1 MEMVRERL
9 ITLLCVHLTVD
20 CRTKSC
26 YITTINTSEYIIAI
40 VNIITTVIHNNT
52 NISYETSPL
61 SSLISISFLCLIF
74 FLT

>member
-9 ITLLCVHLTVD
+9 ITLLCVYLTVD

>member
-9 ITLLCVHLTVD
+9 ITLLCVYLTVD
-20 CRTKSC
+20 CPTKSC